1 MNFAA
6 ADDGGPVPMPQAPA
20 DLLGLICLVLGVLVA
35 LLTALSI
42 AMYMRLSGST
52 GAPLSLLLIPLWLL
66 DLIGLVLLY
75 TFLFSSARKGEA
87 SGPAGLSL
95 MLLLLYLTFQILLVL
110 RVDGSSPTL
119 AWSAICIPLYVAEA
133 IYTVQEVARCRP
145 SVYEAERAAAEAAGS
160 TLSYGHH
167 ATFILS
173 YAACRIS
180 TLVLAVLKLD
190 GYLTAPWSL
199 IFVPVYL
206 YLAFCICSACAD
218 APPKGAPSSDSEQL
232 KRATGRLSIGG
243 SIFAMVLLSLLV
255 LILDGQLSSW
265 TPLFII
271 PFTFSGCFC
280 CCCCC
285 VLCSIRSM
293 PKPEPVDVPLDDSE
307 PSTPGTC
314 RSGPASSSRSD
325 PPTPSE
331 DDPLLSG
338 SDRRAGRGF
347 VGP

>member
-1 MNFAA
+1 MNFGG
-6 ADDGGPVPMPQAPA
+6 ADDGSPVPMPQAPA
-20 DLLGLICLVLGVLVA
+20 DLIGLICLVLGVLVG
-35 LLTALSI
+35 LLTALAI
-42 AMYMRLSGST
+42 AIYMRLSGST
-52 GAPLSLLLIPLWLL
+52 GAPLSLLFIPLWLL

-75 TFLFSSARKGEA
+75 TVLFASARKGDT
-87 SGPAGLSL
+87 SGPAGMSL

-119 AWSAICIPLYVAEA
+119 AWSLICIPLYVAEA
-133 IYTVQEVARCRP
+133 IYTVQAVARCRP
-145 SVYEAERAAAEAAGS
+145 SAYEAEKAAAHAAGS
-160 TLSYGHH
+160 TLSYSQHV
-167 ATFILS
+167 TFILS
-173 YAACRIS
+173 YAACRLA

-190 GYLTAPWSL
+190 GQLMAPWSL
-199 IFVPVYL
+199 IFVPVYV
-206 YLAFCICSACAD
+206 YLGFCIYSACAD
-218 APPKGAPSSDSEQL
+218 APPKGDTSSESQQL

-265 TPLFII
+265 FPLFIL
-271 PFTFSGCFC
+271 PFTFAGCFC

-293 PKPEPVDVPLDDSE
+293 PKPEPVDVPLEEDSE
-307 PSTPGTC
+307 APSTY

-338 SDRRAGRGF
+338 SERRAGRAFAG
-347 VGP
+347 V